1 MNIIK
6 KINNSEDQIET
17 ISKLTNDELEQA
29 ITIASDSYY
38 NKEPVITDGIYDILI
53 DFLTVNNPKSKV
65 LKNIG
70 AKVKNKIKL
79 DYWLGSMTKIKSNTN
94 QLDNWNKKH
103 ESSVNISD
111 KLDGVSALLVY
122 TNDEKI
128 KLFTRGDGID
138 GTDITGLVKYLELP
152 DYETIKKY
160 CSKNKIKGDKNLIAF
175 RGELIIKES
184 IFKKNWAA
192 KLKNAR
198 NSVSGLVNSKK
209 INPKLV
215 KDTDLLLYEVV
226 DPFYPINK
234 QLDIIGDLDFNIV
247 PNETVNVKL
256 TFEYL
261 SKYLKERREK
271 SEYQIDGIIITST
284 KKHERNIKDNPEYA
298 FAYKDII
305 EDQIAKTTVVD
316 IEWNVSK
323 DGYIKPT
330 VILEP
335 VNIGGVEIK
344 RVTGFNAKFIND
356 NKIGIGAKLEIIR
369 SGDVIPYIKS
379 VIKTAKV
386 KLPEGTWNET
396 NVDLI
401 SNDLKSKEILAKNIY
416 HFFSALDTK
425 GLGEKNVEK
434 MVIANYDSIL
444 KIIQAKDFLDVEG
457 FKEKTSSN
465 IVAAIKKALTN
476 INLAK
481 LMGAS
486 NKLGHGLGERKM
498 QQVLDI
504 YPNLI
509 KDHLKW
515 TKKEF
520 TDKIIEINGWDDKT
534 AILLVSNFSIF
545 IKFYDSIKPYISLE
559 EKKTIKSNK
568 LNDII
573 FVFTGFRDKES
584 EIKIVSQGGKVGSS
598 VSKNTNY
605 LVIKDDTVEST
616 KIDKAKEIG
625 VKIITKEQ
633 LIKLLS

>member
-1 MNIIK
+1 MNLIK
-6 KINNSEDQIET
+6 KINSSDVFET
-17 ISKLTNDELEQA
+17 ISKFNINELEEI
-29 ITIASDSYY
+29 ITFASEKYH
-38 NKEPVITDGIYDILI
+38 NKAPVISDAIYDILI
-53 DFLTVNNPKSKV
+53 DYLAISNPKSKV

-70 AKVKNKIKL
+70 AKVKNKVKL
-79 DYWLGSMTKIKSNTN
+79 DYWLGSMTKIKSMSN
-94 QLDNWNKKH
+94 QLDNWSKKYKPPY
-103 ESSVNISD
+103 NISD

-122 TNDEKI
+122 TFDKEI
-128 KLFTRGDGID
+128 KLFTRGDGIN
-138 GTDITGLVKYLELP
+138 GTDISSLVKYLDVP
-152 DYETIKKY
+152 DYETISKY
-160 CSKNKIKGDKNLIAF
+160 CTKNKIEGEKNLIAF
-175 RGELIIKES
+175 RGELIIKEDT
-184 IFKKNWAA
+184 FKKNWSD

-226 DPFYPINK
+226 DPFYTVNN
-234 QLDIIGDLDFNIV
+234 QLDIIGELDFNIV
-247 PNETVNVKL
+247 PNETVNVEL

-261 SKYLKERREK
+261 SKYLKERRKK

-284 KKHERNIKDNPEYA
+284 KKHERNIEDNPDYA

-305 EDQIAKTTVVD
+305 EEQIAQTTVID

-335 VNIGGVEIK
+335 INIGGVEIK

-379 VIKTAKV
+379 IIKTAKV
-386 KLPEGTWNET
+386 ELPDGHWNET

-401 SNDLKSKEILAKNIY
+401 VDDLKTNEILTKNIY

-434 MVIANYDSIL
+434 MVNAGYDTIL
-444 KIIQAKDFLDVEG
+444 KIIQAKGFLDVEG
-457 FKEKTSSN
+457 FKEKTSNN
-465 IVAAIKKALTN
+465 IVASIKKALLD

-486 NKLGHGLGERKM
+486 NKLGHGLGEKKM

-504 YPNLI
+504 YPNII
-509 KDHLKW
+509 KDYTKW

-520 TDKIIEINGWDDKT
+520 IDKIIEINGWDDKT
-534 AILLVSNFSIF
+534 AKLLVSNFSTF
-545 IKFYDSIKPYISLE
+545 IKLYDSIKPYISLE
-559 EKKTIKSNK
+559 KKKDKTNK
-568 LNDII
+568 FENII
-573 FVFTGFRDKES
+573 FVFTGFRDKEL
-584 EIKIVSQGGKVGSS
+584 EEKIIYQGGKIGST

-605 LVIKDDTVEST
+605 LVIKEETESN
-616 KIDKAKEIG
+616 KIDKAKELGI
-625 VKIITKEQ
+625 KIITKEQ
-633 LIKLLS
+633 LIKIISK